1 VKFSTFTTDNIEFM
15 QEPLFLGKGRNVAR
29 LDLSLEQDIQK
40 RTDKALG
47 LIWFKTDFS
56 YKKDGED
63 YAKLVASL
71 RVLFLKN
78 LKFQTVGDSIAARSV
93 SEVFGPITTNPQLE
107 EWWFQHAFFE
117 GVVHSPTYAEILKA
131 LPVDAKEIFDDIM
144 INEHII
150 KRGLAIA
157 QAFDGTIT
165 LNSKM
170 VLQAPDYDEYNHKKS
185 IVLSL
190 YALNILESV
199 FFKSS
204 FVTTFAF
211 AENHI
216 MESSAKAVT
225 KISMDEI
232 MHYQISNY
240 LIKRLKADLEW
251 SSAFAEVE
259 EQAIQMYKDAY
270 ETDLE
275 WIDYC
280 YPEGETIPL
289 LGVSNAIMKQYVQ
302 YNLYNV
308 MSNVKLPHFVKRVK
322 NPCIWVD
329 KYSNLSNVQ
338 VAMKETDSAN
348 YLLGKL
354 DTEVTDEDYSGFL
367 L

>member
-1 VKFSTFTTDNIEFM
+1 VKYSTFSTENIEFTN
-15 QEPLFLGKGRNVAR
+15 EPLFLGKGRNVAR
-29 LDLSLEQDIQK
+29 LDLPIEQEIQK

-47 LIWFKTDFS
+47 LMWFKTDFS

-63 YAKLVASL
+63 YAVMAQPLKT
-71 RVLFLKN
+71 LFDKN
-78 LKFQTVGDSIAARSV
+78 LKFQTVGDSVAARSV

-107 EWWFQHAFFE
+107 EWWFQHAFYE
-117 GVVHSPTYAEILKA
+117 GVIHSPTYAEILKS
-131 LPVDAKEIFDDIM
+131 LPVDAKEVFDDII
-144 INEHII
+144 INDHII
-150 KRGLAIA
+150 ERGLAIA
-157 QAFDGTIT
+157 NVFDDTIAW
-165 LNSKM
+165 NSKM
-170 VLQAPDYDEYNHKKS
+170 VLQTSDYDEYSHMKS
-185 IVLSL
+185 IALSL
-190 YALNILESV
+190 YALNILEAV

-216 MESSAKAVT
+216 MESSAKAIT

-232 MHYQISNY
+232 MHYQMTVY
-240 LIKRLKADLEW
+240 VIKRLKTDTEW
-251 SSAFAEVE
+251 AAAFAEVE
-259 EQAIQMYKDAY
+259 DQAVAMYQQAY
-270 ETDLE
+270 NTDLE

-280 YPEGETIPL
+280 YSENEHVPL
-289 LGVSNAIMKQYVQ
+289 LGVSNSILKQYVQ
-302 YNLYNV
+302 YNMYNV
-308 MSNVKLPHFVKRVK
+308 MTNVKLPHIVKRTK

-354 DTEVTDEDYSGFL
+354 DTEASNEDYRKFL

>member
-1 VKFSTFTTDNIEFM
+1 VKYNTFSTNNIEFTN
-15 QEPLFLGKGRNVAR
+15 EPLFLGKGRNVAR
-29 LDLSLEQDIQK
+29 LDLPIEQEIQK

-47 LIWFKTDFS
+47 MMWFKTDFS

-63 YAKLVASL
+63 YSIMNEQL
-71 RVLFLKN
+71 RELFDKN

-107 EWWFQHAFFE
+107 EWWFQHAFYE
-117 GVVHSPTYAEILKA
+117 GVIHSPTYAEILKA
-131 LPVDAKEIFDDIM
+131 LPVDAKEVFDDII

-157 QAFDGTIT
+157 EVFDKTIEW
-165 LNSKM
+165 NSRM
-170 VLQAPDYDEYNHKKS
+170 VLQDPNYDEYEHMKS
-185 IVLSL
+185 IALSL
-190 YALNILESV
+190 YALNILEAV

-216 MESSAKAVT
+216 MESSAKAIT

-232 MHYQISNY
+232 MHYQMTVYI
-240 LIKRLKADLEW
+240 IKRLKEQQEW
-251 SSAFAEVE
+251 IAAFAEIE
-259 EQAIQMYKDAY
+259 NEAIVMYQQAY

-280 YPEGETIPL
+280 YPKDKHIQL
-289 LGVSNAIMKQYVQ
+289 LGVSNSILKQYVQ
-302 YNLYNV
+302 YNMYNV
-308 MSNVKLPHFVKRVK
+308 MTNVKLPNIVKRVK

-354 DTEVTDEDYSGFL
+354 DTEITSADYKSFL